1 MKDKAVL
8 INVGFDF
15 PRFDEHLQLSP
26 PLGILAVG
34 SYLLEHGVPVE
45 LIDVQMDFGFGLT
58 SAAERVVCQRV
69 ARYLQSQ
76 ADEIAWIGLSQLSNT
91 ATGVTLAEEIH
102 SALPETPI
110 VFGGYFPS
118 GNCEYMLRKYP
129 AITAV
134 VRGDGEAAALHISRS
149 LAAGQSFLSEQTPN
163 LAWLCGGEMCAN
175 PIQPMNLDNLP
186 ILDFRLLR
194 NVSYYPLTIMMTSR
208 GCPFHCNYC
217 LESDMRSYATYSP
230 EWVARQL
237 DHLET
242 ALSSCTRIGVFDPIF
257 GVGHKR
263 TVEMCQVMGGRR
275 FAYGVEGRVDVL
287 KADMI
292 PLLRQAGVEIIFWGI
307 EAASP
312 ATLVRMDKVRSEA
325 EARSYLDD
333 ARTVLKACFENDIA
347 PMLGFMLGF
356 PGDVEADLQATLE
369 FVREVR
375 QLYDGIVAQTNG
387 EAGFVSL
394 GQATKIY
401 DGSLLSRRIAQD
413 FPQAILASDPAL
425 GESTV
430 LSPSPGVTLDL
441 IRHYETEINS
451 FGNYTP
457 KATELLYHYSTF
469 AAKELAVAHPEL
481 TDEQGVTVFCD
492 GLQHFLRP

>member
-1 MKDKAVL
+1 MKKVVL
-8 INVGFDF
+8 LNVGFDF
-15 PRFDEHLQLSP
+15 PRYDEHLQLSP

-34 SYLLEHGVPVE
+34 SYLLEHDVPVE

-58 SAAERVVCQRV
+58 CAAEQVVCQRV

-76 ADEIAWIGLSQLSNT
+76 ADEIAWVGLSQLSNT
-91 ATGVTLAEEIH
+91 VSGVTLAEEIR

-118 GNCEYMLRKYP
+118 GNYEFMLRKYP
-129 AITAV
+129 AITAI

-149 LAAGQSFLSEQTPN
+149 LAQGQSFLSEQAPN
-163 LAWLCGGEMCAN
+163 LAWLCSGEICAN

-194 NVSYYPLTIMMTSR
+194 NVSHYPLIIMMTSR
-208 GCPFHCNYC
+208 GCPFRCNYC
-217 LESDMRSYATYSP
+217 LESDMRSYAAYSP

-242 ALSSCTRIGVFDPIF
+242 ESSCTRIGVFDPIF
-257 GVGHKR
+257 GVGRKR
-263 TVEMCQVMGGRR
+263 TSEMCQVMGGRR
-275 FAYGVEGRVDVL
+275 FTYGVEGRVDIL
-287 KADMI
+287 KASMI
-292 PLLRQAGVEIIFWGI
+292 PSLRQAGVEIIFWGI
-307 EAASP
+307 ESASP
-312 ATLVRMDKVRSEA
+312 ATLVRMDKVRSEVA
-325 EARSYLDD
+325 ARSYLDGTR
-333 ARTVLKACFENDIA
+333 AVLKACFENDIA

-369 FVREVR
+369 FAQEVR
-375 QLYDGIVAQTNG
+375 QLYDRIAAQTNG

-401 DGSLLSRRIAQD
+401 DGSPLSRRVAQD
-413 FPQAILASDPAL
+413 FPQAVLVPDPAL

-451 FGNYTP
+451 LGHYTP

-481 TDEQGVTVFCD
+481 TDEQGVTVLCD
-492 GLQHFLRP
+492 GLRHFPRL